1 MRRDRGA
8 ALLVV
13 ILGLALAAAA
23 AGAILLTARAEL
35 SETRL
40 HMEAARARALAD
52 AGVEIAAARLL
63 ADEPPPRA
71 FAARLDGIEIAIAI
85 EDEAGKVDVNEAEPD
100 LLEAAFEAAGLK
112 PAEAA
117 RLADAVADWR
127 DGDDERRLQGAEA
140 AEYRAQNRQPPRN
153 GPFRSLEE
161 LRAVIGFPPEA
172 LAALRRLATAHSQL
186 RGFDPREAAPELL
199 RLVPSER
206 AYMRSHRIAYR
217 VLSEVVLPS
226 GARFRRDA
234 VLWLTPGEAEPFAR
248 LAWGEAR

>member
-1 MRRDRGA
+1 MRDRGA

-23 AGAILLTARAEL
+23 AGAILLTARAEVA
-35 SETRL
+35 ETRL
-40 HMEAARARALAD
+40 HLEAARARALAD

-63 ADEPPPRA
+63 AEEAPPRA
-71 FAARLDGIEIAIAI
+71 FTAKLDGVEIAIAI
-85 EDEAGKVDVNEAEPD
+85 EDEAGKIDVNEAEPELID
-100 LLEAAFEAAGLK
+100 AALRAAGLK

-127 DGDDERRLQGAEA
+127 DRDDERRLQGAEA
-140 AEYRAQNRQPPRN
+140 AEYRAQDRPPPRN
-153 GPFRSLEE
+153 APFRSLDE
-161 LRAVIGFPPEA
+161 LRAVIGFPPA
-172 LAALRRLATAHSQL
+172 VLPALRRFATAHSQL
-186 RGFDPREAAPELL
+186 RGFDPREAAPELVK
-199 RLVPSER
+199 LVPSER
-206 AYMRSHRIAYR
+206 AFMRSHRIAYR
-217 VLSEVVLPS
+217 VLSEARLSS

>member
-1 MRRDRGA
+1 MKDRGA

-35 SETRL
+35 TETRSHL
-40 HMEAARARALAD
+40 EVARARALAD

-63 ADEPPPRA
+63 ADDAPARA
-71 FAARLDGIEIAIAI
+71 FTARLDGVEIAVAL
-85 EDEAGKVDVNEAEPD
+85 EDEAGKVDVNEAESE

-117 RLADAVADWR
+117 RLADSVADWR
-127 DGDDERRLQGAEA
+127 DADDERRLQGAEA
-140 AEYRAQNRQPPRN
+140 PEYRAQNRPPPRN
-153 GPFRSLEE
+153 GPFRSLDE
-161 LRAVIGFPPEA
+161 LGSVMGFPSEILP
-172 LAALRRLATAHSQL
+172 ALRRLATAHSQL

-199 RLVPSER
+199 KLVPSER

-234 VLWLTPGEAEPFAR
+234 VLWLTPGEAQPFAR